1 MKISDVPFAVLRF
14 QYQLARYPLQL
25 IEDRVITRIGTEA
38 PARLMYE
45 RSLGTLDAAV
55 GNALG
60 DAKLAERG
68 AALVERT
75 ETLGRAATL
84 EAKAAA
90 RLEQADNKLK
100 TARDSAIEDRQ
111 QAQAATEQEIK
122 QAREA
127 AQDRKREAIDSAH
140 EQSAAAKRQA
150 DRVAADRKEA
160 AESARRHVQTRTRAA
175 EKAASKVAESKLDG
189 AREKRSEAAGK
200 RAEANRLEELAHA
213 EKEKRQAERAND

>member
-38 PARLMYE
+38 PARLIYE

-68 AALVERT
+68 AALVERAD
-75 ETLGRAATL
+75 TLGRAATL

-100 TARDSAIEDRQ
+100 TTRDSAIEDRQ
-111 QAQAATEQEIK
+111 DAQAATEQQIK
-122 QAREA
+122 EAREA
-127 AQDRKREAIDSAH
+127 AQDRKREAIDSAQQ
-140 EQSAAAKRQA
+140 QSAAAKRRA
-150 DRVAADRKEA
+150 DQVAADRKEA
-160 AESARRHVQTRTRAA
+160 AESVRRQVQTRTRAA
-175 EKAASKVAESKLDG
+175 ENAAAKVAESKLDD
-189 AREKRSEAAGK
+189 AEDKRSAAAGK

-213 EKEKRQAERAND
+213 EKEKRQAERTNG

>member
-38 PARLMYE
+38 PARLIYE

-75 ETLGRAATL
+75 DTLGRAAKL
-84 EAKAAA
+84 EAKAAV
-90 RLEQADNKLK
+90 RLEQADKKLK
-100 TARDSAIEDRQ
+100 AVRDNAIQERQ
-111 QAQAATEQEIK
+111 EVQDATEQEIK
-122 QAREA
+122 EAREA
-127 AQDRKREAIDSAH
+127 AQERKQEAIDSAQK
-140 EQSAAAKRQA
+140 QSAAARRQA
-150 DRVAADRKEA
+150 DQVAADRKEA
-160 AESARRHVQTRTRAA
+160 AEAARRQVEARTRAA
-175 EKAASKVAESKLDG
+175 EKAASKVAESKLDE
-189 AREKRSEAAGK
+189 AQDKHTEAAAKRSKAD
-200 RAEANRLEELAHA
+200 RLEELAGA
-213 EKEKRQAERAND
+213 EKEKRQAQRAND